1 MTGRKCNIK
10 VESVQ
15 FIGHEKDSYC
25 EDYEGIYFDRDEK
38 KYLQYKRLSEDGES
52 SALISFNEKEMT
64 LTQQGDLKS
73 KLSFRAGKKTY
84 NEYLTP
90 AGAITLCIY
99 TDSYE
104 TLETD
109 SSIDIHLRYRIVTG
123 ADSVVTE
130 MRITADL
137 KK

>member
-25 EDYEGIYFDRDEK
+25 EDYEGIFVDRDEQ
-38 KYLQYKRLSEDGES
+38 KYLQYKRVSEDGES
-52 SALISFNEKEMT
+52 ASLINFNKKQMT
-64 LTQQGDLKS
+64 LTQQGTIKS
-73 KLSFRAGKKTY
+73 KLSFRAGEKTY

-104 TLETD
+104 ILETD
-109 SSIDIHLRYRIVTG
+109 SSIDIHLCYRIVTG